1 MAKIRSGDMY
11 MVRLDHPSQLYA
23 WSVSRV
29 WWKPW
34 RYNLH
39 FHFIGNLKPSKGG
52 WVRLDNTDEVH
63 KNLSLDGVKGMLK
76 LFELW
81 KD

>member
-1 MAKIRSGDMY
+1 MKVRCGDMY

-23 WSVSRV
+23 WSVHRV

-34 RYNLH
+34 RYNLR
-39 FHFIGNLKPSKGG
+39 FYYMPFDK
-52 WVRLDNTDEVH
+52 VRDKFDLTMDEVH